1 MDLIRYEAAK
11 QALAEYRTVDDVKD
25 FRDKAIAIK
34 AYAKQAKDKAL
45 ECDAAEARLRSER
58 RLGELIEEMPK
69 AKNQHKKSAGIKD
82 IPAETPTLA
91 EQGIDKNLAKV
102 ARTAAEV
109 PEEEFETILSDH
121 RERHSPIR
129 GNLLG

>member
-1 MDLIRYEAAK
+1 
-11 QALAEYRTVDDVKD
+11 
-25 FRDKAIAIK
+25 
-34 AYAKQAKDKAL
+34 
-45 ECDAAEARLRSER
+45 
-58 RLGELIEEMPK
+58 MPK
-69 AKNQHKKSAGIKD
+69 SANQHGKSAGVKNT
-82 IPAETPTLA
+82 PAETLA